1 MPFPKKYTAGEKA
14 KMKKKDSKK
23 PIAKRAAAV
32 AAARK
37 RGKK

>member
-1 MPFPKKYTAGEKA
+1 MPFPKKYTAAEKA
-14 KMKKKDSKK
+14 KMKNKKMGNR
-23 PIAKRAAAV
+23 PIAKKVA